1 VVAYFGPDPAAT
13 WAGMV
18 AHEERL
24 QAILLQFLVADD
36 RITIIGESSAKQKLR
51 VPVVSFVV
59 RGVKSQRL
67 VEAVEARSRYGF
79 RSGHMYSHRL
89 LRDVCGLEDVDDGV
103 VRVSLLHYN
112 TGEWI
117 SLLFFVPCLKLRG
130 WRAYARD
137 QGGET

>member
-1 VVAYFGPDPAAT
+1 
-13 WAGMV
+13 
-18 AHEERL
+18 
-24 QAILLQFLVADD
+24 
-36 RITIIGESSAKQKLR
+36 
-51 VPVVSFVV
+51 
-59 RGVKSQRL
+59 
-67 VEAVEARSRYGF
+67 
-79 RSGHMYSHRL
+79 MYSHRL

-137 QGGET
+137 QGGGTWHVLRAYRDLSVPYSVLDGALIRQ